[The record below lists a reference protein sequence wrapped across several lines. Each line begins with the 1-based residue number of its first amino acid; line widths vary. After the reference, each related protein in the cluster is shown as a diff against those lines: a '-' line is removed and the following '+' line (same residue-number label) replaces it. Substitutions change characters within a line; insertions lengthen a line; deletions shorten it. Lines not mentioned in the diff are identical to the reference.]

1 MFSTLAHCGPGP
13 WFLVFPLFWFGFLA
27 LVAFRF
33 ARGGPPWRQRGS
45 GQSVLDE
52 RYANGEIDVDE
63 YRLRRDVLQ
72 ETRR

>member
-13 WFLVFPLFWFGFLA
+13 WFLIFPLFWFGFLA
-27 LVAFRF
+27 FVVFRV
-33 ARGGPPWRQRGS
+33 ARGGGPWRGRDRGR
-45 GQSVLDE
+45 SVLDE
-52 RYANGEIDVDE
+52 RYANGEIDADE